1 VKERTK
7 ELEQANAEIEA
18 QRDLAEEQRDQIIQ
32 QKKEITDSIQYAQ
45 RIQTIILPSPNLLK
59 LHLPEYFV
67 IFKPRDIVSGDFF
80 WITEKEGNII
90 LTAADCTGHGVP
102 GAFMSLLGITYLNEI
117 TSGRSILT
125 AGEILDQLRQSII
138 KALDQKG
145 VSGENKD
152 GMDMALCIFDY
163 KKMEIQFAGANNP
176 LYIFKNNE
184 LKEIKGDKMPVAI
197 HERMQNFTN
206 HTFQVEKG
214 DQLYMFSDGY
224 EDQFGGPLGKKFMS
238 KALKQLIVSVGN
250 LTMNEQ
256 KEEIE
261 RKFEAWKG
269 DLDQMDD
276 VLMIGV
282 KI

>member
-1 VKERTK
+1 MS
-7 ELEQANAEIEA
+7 NA
-18 QRDLAEEQRDQIIQ
+18 
-32 QKKEITDSIQYAQ
+32 K
-45 RIQTIILPSPNLLK
+45 TIAYILGAIA
-59 LHLPEYFV
+59 V
-67 IFKPRDIVSGDFF
+67 IAIVWAFF
-80 WITEKEGNII
+80 
-90 LTAADCTGHGVP
+90 DH
-102 GAFMSLLGITYLNEI
+102 
-117 TSGRSILT
+117 
-125 AGEILDQLRQSII
+125 
-138 KALDQKG
+138 
-145 VSGENKD
+145 
-152 GMDMALCIFDY
+152 

-184 LKEIKGDKMPVAI
+184 LKEIKGDKMPFAI
-197 HERMQNFTN
+197 HERMENFTN

-214 DQLYMFSDGY
+214 DLLYMFSDGY
-224 EDQFGGPLGKKFMS
+224 EDQFGRPLGKKFMS

-256 KEEIE
+256 KEGIE